1 MSSSIWTR
9 CAGDSEIRALRLSP
23 WRAVEA
29 QHQVS
34 TRKLVASAEEQA
46 LLEELID
53 RAKPPDPTHGALHYL
68 LATPFRY
75 PPLRHGSRFGRRHER
90 GIWYGS
96 ETRATMF
103 AEVAYYRMVFLEG
116 TRADLGAVTTQ
127 LTAYSVN
134 ARSPHG
140 VDLAAPPF
148 VSHRKTIASP
158 SKYSEAQALGRAM
171 RAAGVEL
178 FRYLSAR
185 DPHGGTNVAAF
196 GPTVFGKAK
205 PRDLQTWHCT
215 ATKAD
220 VELAKR
226 DYFGR
231 EVYAFPRETFLVG
244 GVLPAPAV

>member
-9 CAGDSEIRALRLSP
+9 CAGDSEIRALRLSS

-53 RAKPPDPTHGALHYL
+53 HAKPPDPTGGRLHYL

-75 PPLRHGSRFGRRHER
+75 APLRHGSRFGTRHER

-96 ETRATMF
+96 ETRETVF
-103 AEVAYYRMVFLEG
+103 AEVAYHRMVFLEG

-127 LTAYSVN
+127 LTAFTVS
-134 ARSPHG
+134 ARSAKG
-140 VDLAAPPF
+140 IDLASSPF
-148 VSHRKTIASP
+148 AKHRRTIASP
-158 SKYSEAQALGRAM
+158 VKYSETQALGRAM
-171 RAAGVEL
+171 RDAGVEL
-178 FRYLSAR
+178 IRYPSAR
-185 DPHGGTNVAAF
+185 DPRRGTNVAAF
-196 GPTVFGKAK
+196 APAVFGKAK
-205 PRDLQTWHCT
+205 PRELQTWHCT
-215 ATKAD
+215 ATKAA

-231 EVYAFPRETFLVG
+231 EVHSFSRETFLVEG
-244 GVLPAPAV
+244 TLPAPAF